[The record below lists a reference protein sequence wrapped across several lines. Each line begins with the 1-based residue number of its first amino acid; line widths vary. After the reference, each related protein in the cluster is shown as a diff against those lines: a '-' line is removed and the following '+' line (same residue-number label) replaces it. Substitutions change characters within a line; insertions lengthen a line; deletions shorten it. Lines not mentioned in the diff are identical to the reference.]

1 MDVSDDS
8 MSQLQALG
16 RLHALFHRQGIEYWV
31 FGGWAVDLHAGRLT
45 RPHADLDVAVWETD
59 LTRIDTLLR
68 ESGWRHIPEPE
79 DDGYTQYIHESARL
93 DLAFLARDEEGL
105 VYTPIKDGSRG
116 DWPFDAFGADIAA
129 LLGVSAHVVS
139 ISSLI
144 ADKSKLRPDPSTRA
158 KDQADVEALLRVRR
172 EL

>member
-1 MDVSDDS
+1 MPVRDDS

-16 RLHALFHRQGIEYWV
+16 RLHDLFHRQGIEYWV

-45 RPHADLDVAVWETD
+45 RPHADLDMAVWATD
-59 LTRIDTLLR
+59 LALIDKLLR
-68 ESGWRHIPEPE
+68 ESGWRHTPEPE
-79 DDGYTQYIHESARL
+79 EDGYTQYIHERVRL
-93 DLAFLARDEEGL
+93 DLAFLARDEKGL

-116 DWPFDAFGADIAA
+116 DWPFDAFGSDIAA

-158 KDQADVEALLRVRR
+158 KDQADVDALLRVRR